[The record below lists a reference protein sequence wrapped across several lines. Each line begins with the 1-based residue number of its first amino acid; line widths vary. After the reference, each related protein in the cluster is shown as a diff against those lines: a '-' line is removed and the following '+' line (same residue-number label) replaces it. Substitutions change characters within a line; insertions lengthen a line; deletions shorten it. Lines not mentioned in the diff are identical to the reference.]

1 MNLKIFLGFIILT
14 VIYTEDYKKKLKPA
28 PLNNVARK
36 KALISIVSLFWMT
49 FWGLYVYFIYNHFR
63 DTKINIATLGQE
75 QLALEDRAN
84 ILV

>member
-28 PLNNVARK
+28 PLNNLSRK
-36 KALISIVSLFWMT
+36 KALTSIVSLFWMI
-49 FWGLYVYFIYNHFR
+49 FWGLYVYIIYNHFR
-63 DTKINIATLGQE
+63 DAKLNTATLGQQ
-75 QLALEDRAN
+75 QLALEDQAN